1 MIWFGR
7 NWSVTKKIDLYMA
20 EAFVYFV
27 FVYFVF
33 VYVVFVYVVF
43 VYVVFVYLCI
53 CVFCTCVCCILYFCI
68 LYLSVYL
75 WRNESWPV
83 PTWPA
88 RAQLRRAEPLAGLE
102 KSPRKLLRRRSPRL
116 QPLRLVS
123 HLKGPLR
130 AHSLTLAWTPNHSP
144 ITEWTLTHLLS
155 FRLPL
160 PFLPYFVEAPFHL
173 GSIFMSAHQR
183 SLLRARL
190 DCAFNQAVRLLIC
203 EQLSFEPLPRVF
215 PTC

>member
-1 MIWFGR
+1 MRRGER
-7 NWSVTKKIDLYMA
+7 SCSTTKKLTYGHMA

-27 FVYFVF
+27 FVYAVF
-33 VYVVFVYVVF
+33 VCVVFVHF
-43 VYVVFVYLCI
+43 V
-53 CVFCTCVCCILYFCI
+53 
-68 LYLSVYL
+68 SVYL

-123 HLKGPLR
+123 HLQGPLR